1 MITSVVAAKPR
12 GLQQTKAFKVIVGQE
27 PWQYGRC
34 SRESLSS
41 GHPSLLLL
49 LCLLFIWIFKLSQR
63 FYHIKVDPKKLL
75 TEFQGLCWEARLFG
89 QRGPQLPKL
98 TQIGPNGPVCLS
110 MPEDVAWASRR
121 ELLLCAD
128 TEEM

>member
-1 MITSVVAAKPR
+1 MITSVFAAKPR

-49 LCLLFIWIFKLSQR
+49 LCLLFIWIFKLSQGFQR
-63 FYHIKVDPKKLL
+63 IKGDQKKFL

-89 QRGPQLPKL
+89 QRGQKLPIRSKI
-98 TQIGPNGPVCLS
+98 T
-110 MPEDVAWASRR
+110 
-121 ELLLCAD
+121 
-128 TEEM
+128 